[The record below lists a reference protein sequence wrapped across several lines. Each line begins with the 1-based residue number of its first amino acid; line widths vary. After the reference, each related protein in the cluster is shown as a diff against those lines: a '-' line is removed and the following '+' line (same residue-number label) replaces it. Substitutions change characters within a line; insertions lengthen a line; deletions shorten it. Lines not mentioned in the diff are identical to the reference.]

1 MIEIFKDGTKLS
13 SGTAIDLNESTGI
26 DIVAT
31 GDGHEGDFTIS
42 VEESFLRYTTVSL
55 TNAEI
60 KALAASPKELV
71 AAPGAGKT
79 IELVSAVFKLNAG
92 SEALTET
99 DDNLEIKY
107 TDASG
112 VSVTGAI
119 EATGFIDQTADTY
132 TTAVGKTDTIV
143 AATGAENQALVLD
156 NSGSGE
162 YAGNASDDATMDV
175 AVAYRVHTL

>member
-26 DIVAT
+26 DIAAT

-42 VEESFLRYTTVSL
+42 MEETTIRYATVTL
-55 TNAEI
+55 TNSEI
-60 KALAASPKELV
+60 KNLAATQIELV

-79 IELVSAVFKLNAG
+79 IEFVSAVLKLNAG
-92 SEALTET
+92 SEALTES

-112 VSVTGAI
+112 VSVSGAI
-119 EATGFIDQTADTY
+119 EATGFIDQTVDTY

-162 YAGNASDDATMDV
+162 YAGNASNDATLSV